1 MATTPWKSPASAGR
15 SGTGWGGTG
24 ADWTAATI
32 SAADGTFTGCL
43 TGNTDGAPADPAWA
57 YGFGFSAD
65 IPAGAT
71 IDGIEI
77 RDLAGTNNSTRFAR
91 LDQAYLIFDG
101 ATGTASGT
109 SQATKTPRAGSPPS
123 TTEIHGGATNLW
135 GLTPTREQVVDPNF
149 GCRLI
154 YARDMTTGTA
164 NFSWAEVDH
173 VEMRVHYTE
182 GGGGGLTLDVPTGG
196 FALTGNAPALLRSYR
211 LAPPAGSFA
220 LTGHAPDLAVG
231 LRLDAPAGSYAATG
245 YAPSLTRALRMETA
259 AGAYALTGHAPD
271 LARALR
277 MDAAAGS
284 YSLTGHAPGLST
296 AGQIAPPAGGY
307 TLTGHA
313 PALIRAYRL
322 DVPAAAYAV
331 TGHAPVIIAG
341 RTIQPEAGSYVL
353 EGHAPA
359 LLRALR
365 LAPGAGL
372 YALTGLAPTIAV
384 QGEDEREADVT
395 IVSVARNG
403 VVTIIGPATGP
414 YTITSQE

>member
-1 MATTPWKSPASAGR
+1 MAVTGWKSPASAGR

-24 ADWTAATI
+24 TDWTAATI
-32 SAADGTFTGCL
+32 AAADGTFTGCL

-123 TTEIHGGATNLW
+123 VTEIHGGATNLW

-154 YARDMTTGTA
+154 YVRDTTTGTA

-182 GGGGGLTLDVPTGG
+182 GGGGGLTLDVPTGS

-220 LTGHAPDLAVG
+220 LTGHAPDIAVG
-231 LRLDAPAGSYAATG
+231 LRLDAPAGSYTATG

-271 LARALR
+271 FV
-277 MDAAAGS
+277 
-284 YSLTGHAPGLST
+284 T
-296 AGQIAPPAGGY
+296 AGQIAPDTGSY

-313 PALIRAYRL
+313 PALVRAYRI
-322 DVPAAAYAV
+322 AATAGEYAL
-331 TGHAPVIIAG
+331 TGAAPVIIAG
-341 RTIQPEAGSYVL
+341 RTIRPEAGVYAL
-353 EGHAPA
+353 TGAAPA
-359 LLRALR
+359 ITRALR
-365 LAPGAGL
+365 IEPGAGI
-372 YALTGLAPTIAV
+372 YAITGLAPTIGA
-384 QGEDEREADVT
+384 QRQDDRDAHAT
-395 IVSVARNG
+395 IVSVAPDG
-403 VVTIIGPATGP
+403 AITIIGRAAGP
-414 YTITSQE
+414 FVITSQE